1 MRCTLYAN
9 YILYINT
16 FYTYFK
22 IPAILEKLCYNY
34 YTNKNLSSLF
44 FVLNFSRKGKRGMN
58 MKIKV
63 IIFFL
68 ILISIC
74 SYSLTEN
81 YTTPNS
87 SIYLLQLNGIINP
100 ITSQY
105 VVGGIE
111 DAEAEEA
118 ECLILQ
124 LDTPGGL
131 DTSMRDIIRK
141 MLNSTIPIIVYVS
154 PSGGRA
160 ASAGVFI
167 TLASN
172 IAAMAMGGEEI
183 DEELKAKMVNDAAA
197 YIKTIAEKR
206 GRNVQWAEKA
216 VRESVSITEQEA
228 IEIGVIEFIANDVEE
243 LIEIIDGVR
252 VTTASETRVLKT
264 KDAEIISVKM
274 TFKDLFLHSLTNP
287 NIAYILLFLGIYG
300 ILGEFSNPGSFFPG
314 IVGGISLILAFVA
327 FQSIPI
333 NYGGFILI
341 IFGIVLFVLEI
352 YTPTFGVLTAGG
364 VTSLILGS
372 FMLSK
377 ASAPFLRISL
387 GLIISMS
394 LATAAFFVFAL
405 SKGIKIQW
413 KKPVTGRE
421 GLLGKVGIAKTDLT
435 PEGTIFVHGER
446 WQAST
451 KGEKIKEGEEVEVLE
466 VKGLNLIIKKYE
478 RKE

>member
-1 MRCTLYAN
+1 
-9 YILYINT
+9 
-16 FYTYFK
+16 
-22 IPAILEKLCYNY
+22 
-34 YTNKNLSSLF
+34 
-44 FVLNFSRKGKRGMN
+44 
-58 MKIKV
+58 MKIKT
-63 IIFFL
+63 ITFFF
-68 ILISIC
+68 ILISILISMFSC
-74 SYSLTEN
+74 SLSEDYI
-81 YTTPNS
+81 TTKP

-100 ITSQY
+100 ITAQY
-105 VVGGIE
+105 VIGGIE
-111 DAEAEEA
+111 NAEAEKV

-131 DTSMRDIIRK
+131 DTSMRDMIKK

-154 PSGGRA
+154 PPGARA

-172 IAAMAMGGEEI
+172 LAAMAPGTNIGAAHPVALGEAEI
-183 DEELKAKMVNDAAA
+183 EEEMKAKLENDAAA
-197 YIKTIAEKR
+197 YIKSIAEKR
-206 GRNVQWAEKA
+206 GRNAQWAEKA
-216 VRESVSITEQEA
+216 VRESASITEQEA
-228 IEIGVIEFIANDVEE
+228 IEIGVIEFIANDVDE

-252 VTTASETRVLKT
+252 VTTSSETKVLKT
-264 KDAEIISVKM
+264 KNAEIIPVKM

-287 NIAYILLFLGIYG
+287 NVAYVLLFLGIYG

-314 IVGGISLILAFVA
+314 IVGGVSLILAFVA

-333 NYGGFILI
+333 NYGGLLLI
-341 IFGIVLFVLEI
+341 IFGIVLFFIEI
-352 YTPTFGVLTAGG
+352 FTPTFGLLTAGG

-377 ASAPFLRISL
+377 STAPFLRISL

-394 LATAAFFVFAL
+394 LASAAFFVFAL

-421 GLLGKVGIAKTDLT
+421 SLIGKVGVAKTILD
-435 PEGTIFVHGER
+435 PKGTIFIHGER
-446 WQAST
+446 WQAFT
-451 KGEKIKEGEEVEVLE
+451 EGEAIKEGEEVEVLE
-466 VKGLNLIIKKYE
+466 IRVLQLIVKKYI

>member
-1 MRCTLYAN
+1 M
-9 YILYINT
+9 
-16 FYTYFK
+16 K
-22 IPAILEKLCYNY
+22 
-34 YTNKNLSSLF
+34 
-44 FVLNFSRKGKRGMN
+44 KRT
-58 MKIKV
+58 

-68 ILISIC
+68 ILICIFF
-74 SYSLTEN
+74 YSLKEN

-131 DTSMRDIIRK
+131 DTSMRDIIKK

-172 IAAMAMGGEEI
+172 IAAMAPGTNIGAAHPVVMGGEEI
-183 DEELKAKMVNDAAA
+183 DEELKTKMVNDAAA

-206 GRNVQWAEKA
+206 GRNVEWAEKA

-228 IEIGVIEFIANDVEE
+228 IEIGVIEFIANDVDE

-252 VTTASETRVLKT
+252 VTTASETRILKT
-264 KDAEIISVKM
+264 KGAEIIPVKM

-314 IVGGISLILAFVA
+314 IVGGISLVLAFVA

-333 NYGGFILI
+333 NYGGLLLI
-341 IFGIVLFVLEI
+341 IFGVVLFVLEV

-372 FMLSK
+372 FMLPKS
-377 ASAPFLRISL
+377 AAPFFRISL
-387 GLIISMS
+387 GLIITMS
-394 LATAAFFVFAL
+394 IATAAFFVFAL

-435 PEGTIFVHGER
+435 PEGTIFIHGER

-451 KGEKIKEGEEVEVLE
+451 KGETIKEGEEVEVLE
-466 VKGLNLIIKKYE
+466 VRGLLLIVKKYF

>member
-1 MRCTLYAN
+1 
-9 YILYINT
+9 
-16 FYTYFK
+16 
-22 IPAILEKLCYNY
+22 
-34 YTNKNLSSLF
+34 
-44 FVLNFSRKGKRGMN
+44 
-58 MKIKV
+58 MKIKI
-63 IIFFL
+63 IIFLL
-68 ILISIC
+68 ILISIFF
-74 SYSLTEN
+74 YSLKEN

-87 SIYLLQLNGIINP
+87 SIYLLQLNGMINP

-105 VVGGIE
+105 VIGGIE
-111 DAEAEEA
+111 DAEAEKA

-131 DTSMRDIIRK
+131 DTSMRDIIKK

-154 PSGGRA
+154 PPGARA

-172 IAAMAMGGEEI
+172 IAAMAPGTNIGAAHPVALGEGEI
-183 DEELKAKMVNDAAA
+183 DEEMKAKMENDAAA
-197 YIKTIAEKR
+197 YIKSIAEKR
-206 GRNVQWAEKA
+206 GRNTQWAEKA

-228 IEIGVIEFIANDVEE
+228 IEQGVIEFIANDVNE

-252 VTTASETRVLKT
+252 VTTSSETRVLKT
-264 KDAEIISVKM
+264 KNAEIIPVNM

-287 NIAYILLFLGIYG
+287 NIAYVLLFLGIYG
-300 ILGEFSNPGSFFPG
+300 ILGEFSHPGSFFPG

-333 NYGGFILI
+333 NYGGLLLI
-341 IFGIVLFVLEI
+341 IFGIVLFVIEV
-352 YTPTFGVLTAGG
+352 YTPTFGLLTAGG

-377 ASAPFLRISL
+377 STAPFLRISL

-394 LATAAFFVFAL
+394 IATAAFFIFAL
-405 SKGIKIQW
+405 SKGIRIQW

-421 GLLGKVGIAKTDLT
+421 GLIGKIGVTKTILN
-435 PEGTIFVHGER
+435 PEGTIFIHGER
-446 WQAST
+446 WQASAE
-451 KGEKIKEGEEVEVLE
+451 GEIIKEGEEVEVLE
-466 VKGLNLIIKKYE
+466 VRGLQLTVKKYI

>member
-1 MRCTLYAN
+1 M
-9 YILYINT
+9 
-16 FYTYFK
+16 K
-22 IPAILEKLCYNY
+22 
-34 YTNKNLSSLF
+34 
-44 FVLNFSRKGKRGMN
+44 KRT
-58 MKIKV
+58 

-68 ILISIC
+68 LLISIFF
-74 SYSLTEN
+74 YSLTVY
-81 YTTPNS
+81 YTIPKP

-105 VVGGIE
+105 VVSGIE
-111 DAEAEEA
+111 DAEAEGA

-131 DTSMRDIIRK
+131 DTSMRDIIKK

-172 IAAMAMGGEEI
+172 IAAMAPGTNIGAAHPVVMGGEEI
-183 DEELKAKMVNDAAA
+183 DEVMKAKMENDATA

-206 GRNVQWAEKA
+206 GRNTQWAEKA

-228 IEIGVIEFIANDVEE
+228 IEIGVIEFIANDVNE
-243 LIEIIDGVR
+243 LIEIINGVR
-252 VTTASETRVLKT
+252 VTTASGEKVLNT
-264 KDAEIISVKM
+264 KDAEIIPVKM

-287 NIAYILLFLGIYG
+287 NVAYILLFLGIYG

-314 IVGGISLILAFVA
+314 IVGGISLILSFVA

-333 NYGGFILI
+333 NYAGLLLI
-341 IFGIVLFVLEI
+341 IFGIVLLVIEV

-364 VTSLILGS
+364 VTSLVLGS

-377 ASAPFLRISL
+377 STAPFLRISL

-421 GLLGKVGIAKTDLT
+421 GLIGKIGIAKTDLT
-435 PEGTIFVHGER
+435 PEGTIFIHGER

-451 KGEKIKEGEEVEVLE
+451 EDELIKVEEEVEVLE
-466 VKGLNLIIKKYE
+466 VKGLQLIVKKYI

>member
-1 MRCTLYAN
+1 M
-9 YILYINT
+9 
-16 FYTYFK
+16 K
-22 IPAILEKLCYNY
+22 
-34 YTNKNLSSLF
+34 
-44 FVLNFSRKGKRGMN
+44 KRT
-58 MKIKV
+58 

-68 ILISIC
+68 LLMSIFF
-74 SYSLTEN
+74 YSLTAY
-81 YTTPNS
+81 YTTPKS

-141 MLNSTIPIIVYVS
+141 MLNSPIPVIVYVS

-172 IAAMAMGGEEI
+172 IAAMAPGTNIGAAHPVVMGEGEI
-183 DEELKAKMVNDAAA
+183 DEEMKAKMENDAAA
-197 YIKTIAEKR
+197 YIKSIAEKR

-216 VRESVSITEQEA
+216 VRESASITEQEA
-228 IEIGVIEFIANDVEE
+228 IEIGIIEFIANDVEE

-252 VTTASETRVLKT
+252 VTTTSGTRTLKT
-264 KDAEIISVKM
+264 KGAEIIPVKM

-327 FQSIPI
+327 LQSIPI
-333 NYGGFILI
+333 NYGGLLLI
-341 IFGIVLFVLEI
+341 IFGVVLFVIEV
-352 YTPTFGVLTAGG
+352 YTPTFGLLTAGG

-377 ASAPFLRISL
+377 STAPFLRISL

-421 GLLGKVGIAKTDLT
+421 GLLGKVGIAKTDLA
-435 PEGTIFVHGER
+435 PEGTIFIHGER
-446 WQAST
+446 WQACAEDET
-451 KGEKIKEGEEVEVLE
+451 IKEGEEVEVLE
-466 VKGLNLIIKKYE
+466 VKGLNLIVKKYT

>member
-1 MRCTLYAN
+1 M
-9 YILYINT
+9 
-16 FYTYFK
+16 K
-22 IPAILEKLCYNY
+22 
-34 YTNKNLSSLF
+34 
-44 FVLNFSRKGKRGMN
+44 KRT
-58 MKIKV
+58 

-68 ILISIC
+68 LLISIFF
-74 SYSLTEN
+74 YSLTVY
-81 YTTPNS
+81 YTTPKP

-105 VVGGIE
+105 VVSGIE
-111 DAEAEEA
+111 DAEAEGA

-131 DTSMRDIIRK
+131 DTSMRDIIKK

-172 IAAMAMGGEEI
+172 IAAMAPGTNIGAAHPVVMGGEEI
-183 DEELKAKMVNDAAA
+183 DEVMKAKMENDATA
-197 YIKTIAEKR
+197 YIKTITEKR
-206 GRNVQWAEKA
+206 GRNTQWAEKA

-228 IEIGVIEFIANDVEE
+228 IEIGVIEFIANDVNE
-243 LIEIIDGVR
+243 LIEIINGVR
-252 VTTASETRVLKT
+252 VTTASGEKVLNT
-264 KDAEIISVKM
+264 KDAEIIPVKM

-287 NIAYILLFLGIYG
+287 NVAYILLFLGIYG
-300 ILGEFSNPGSFFPG
+300 ILGEFSHPGSFFPG

-333 NYGGFILI
+333 NYAGLLLI
-341 IFGIVLFVLEI
+341 IFGIVLLVIEV

-364 VTSLILGS
+364 VTSLVLGS

-377 ASAPFLRISL
+377 STAPFLRISL

-421 GLLGKVGIAKTDLT
+421 GLIGKIGIAKTDLT
-435 PEGTIFVHGER
+435 PEGTIFIHGER

-451 KGEKIKEGEEVEVLE
+451 EDELIKVEEEVEVLE
-466 VKGLNLIIKKYE
+466 VKGLQLIVKKYI

>member
-1 MRCTLYAN
+1 
-9 YILYINT
+9 
-16 FYTYFK
+16 
-22 IPAILEKLCYNY
+22 
-34 YTNKNLSSLF
+34 
-44 FVLNFSRKGKRGMN
+44 MN
-58 MKIKV
+58 MKIKT
-63 IIFFL
+63 ITFFF
-68 ILISIC
+68 ILISILISMFSC
-74 SYSLTEN
+74 SLSEDYI
-81 YTTPNS
+81 TTKP

-100 ITSQY
+100 ITAQY
-105 VVGGIE
+105 VIGGIE
-111 DAEAEEA
+111 NAEAEKV

-131 DTSMRDIIRK
+131 DTSMRDMIKK

-154 PSGGRA
+154 PSGARA

-172 IAAMAMGGEEI
+172 LAAMAPGTNIGAAHPVALGEAEI
-183 DEELKAKMVNDAAA
+183 EEEMKAKLENDAAA
-197 YIKTIAEKR
+197 YIKSIAEKR
-206 GRNVQWAEKA
+206 GRNAQWAEKA
-216 VRESVSITEQEA
+216 VRESASITEQEA
-228 IEIGVIEFIANDVEE
+228 IEIGVIEFIANDVDE

-252 VTTASETRVLKT
+252 VTTSSETKVLKT
-264 KDAEIISVKM
+264 KNAEIIPVKM

-287 NIAYILLFLGIYG
+287 NVAYVLLFLGIYG

-314 IVGGISLILAFVA
+314 IVGGVSLILAFVA

-333 NYGGFILI
+333 NYGGLLLI
-341 IFGIVLFVLEI
+341 IFGIVLFFIEI
-352 YTPTFGVLTAGG
+352 FTPTFGLLTAGG

-377 ASAPFLRISL
+377 STAPFLRISL

-394 LATAAFFVFAL
+394 LASAAFFVFAL

-421 GLLGKVGIAKTDLT
+421 SLIGKVGVAKTILD
-435 PEGTIFVHGER
+435 PKGTIFIHGER
-446 WQAST
+446 WQAFT
-451 KGEKIKEGEEVEVLE
+451 EGEAIKEGEEVEVLE
-466 VKGLNLIIKKYE
+466 IRVLQLIVKKYI

>member
-1 MRCTLYAN
+1 MKT
-9 YILYINT
+9 
-16 FYTYFK
+16 K
-22 IPAILEKLCYNY
+22 I
-34 YTNKNLSSLF
+34 
-44 FVLNFSRKGKRGMN
+44 
-58 MKIKV
+58 

-68 ILISIC
+68 VLISIC
-74 SYSLTEN
+74 SYSLKEN

-111 DAEAEEA
+111 DAEAVKA

-131 DTSMRDIIRK
+131 DTSMRDIIKK

-172 IAAMAMGGEEI
+172 IAAMAPGTNIGAAHPVIMGGEEI
-183 DEELKAKMVNDAAA
+183 DEELKTKMVNDAAA
-197 YIKTIAEKR
+197 YIRSIAEKR

-216 VRESVSITEQEA
+216 VRESASITEQEA
-228 IEIGVIEFIANDVEE
+228 IEIGVIEFIANDVDE

-264 KDAEIISVKM
+264 KNAEIIPLKM

-314 IVGGISLILAFVA
+314 IVGGISLVLAFVA

-333 NYGGFILI
+333 NYGGLLLI
-341 IFGIVLFVLEI
+341 IFGIALFILEI

-377 ASAPFLRISL
+377 STAPFLRISL

-421 GLLGKVGIAKTDLT
+421 GLIGKVGVTKTDLA
-435 PEGTIFVHGER
+435 PEGTIFIHGER

-451 KGEKIKEGEEVEVLE
+451 KGESIKEREEVEVLE
-466 VKGLNLIIKKYE
+466 VKGLNLIVKKYE

>member
-1 MRCTLYAN
+1 
-9 YILYINT
+9 
-16 FYTYFK
+16 
-22 IPAILEKLCYNY
+22 
-34 YTNKNLSSLF
+34 
-44 FVLNFSRKGKRGMN
+44 
-58 MKIKV
+58 MKTKV

-74 SYSLTEN
+74 SYCLIEN
-81 YTTPNS
+81 YATPNPS
-87 SIYLLQLNGIINP
+87 SIYLLQLNGVINP

-105 VVGGIE
+105 VVSGIE

-154 PSGGRA
+154 PPGGRA

-172 IAAMAMGGEEI
+172 IAAMAPGTNIGAAHPVVMGGEEI
-183 DEELKAKMVNDAAA
+183 DEEMKAKMENDAAA

-206 GRNVQWAEKA
+206 GRNAEWAEKA

-228 IEIGVIEFIANDVEE
+228 IEIGVIEFIANDVGE
-243 LIEIIDGVR
+243 LIEIINGVR

-264 KDAEIISVKM
+264 KDAEIIPVKM

-287 NIAYILLFLGIYG
+287 NVAYILLFLGIYG

-341 IFGIVLFVLEI
+341 TFGIVLFILEI

-377 ASAPFLRISL
+377 ATAPFLRISL

-421 GLLGKVGIAKTDLT
+421 GLLGKVGIAKTNLT

-451 KGEKIKEGEEVEVLE
+451 EGEKIKEGEEVKVLE
-466 VKGLNLIIKKYE
+466 IKGLNLIVKKYE

>member
-1 MRCTLYAN
+1 MRIKKFIFCLILVLIFSCSLKGNYAN
-9 YILYINT
+9 PKPL
-16 FYTYFK
+16 
-22 IPAILEKLCYNY
+22 
-34 YTNKNLSSLF
+34 
-44 FVLNFSRKGKRGMN
+44 
-58 MKIKV
+58 
-63 IIFFL
+63 
-68 ILISIC
+68 
-74 SYSLTEN
+74 
-81 YTTPNS
+81 
-87 SIYLLQLNGIINP
+87 IYLLQVNATINP

-111 DAEAEEA
+111 EAEEEGA

-131 DTSMRDIIRK
+131 DTSMREIVKK

-172 IAAMAMGGEEI
+172 IAAMAPGTNIGAAHPVILGEGEI
-183 DEELKAKMVNDAAA
+183 DEEMKAKMENDAAA

-206 GRNVQWAEKA
+206 GRNAEWAEKA

-228 IEIGVIEFIANDVEE
+228 IEIGVIEFIANDVDE
-243 LIEIIDGVR
+243 LIKIIDGVR
-252 VTTASETRVLKT
+252 VTTASEIRVLKT
-264 KDAEIISVKM
+264 KNAELFPMKM
-274 TFKDLFLHSLTNP
+274 SFKDLFLNSLTNP
-287 NIAYILLFLGIYG
+287 NVAYILLFLGIYG
-300 ILGEFSNPGSFFPG
+300 ILGEFSHPGSFFPG

-333 NYGGFILI
+333 NYGGLILI
-341 IFGIVLFVLEI
+341 IFGIVLLILEI
-352 YTPTFGVLTAGG
+352 YTPTFGVLSAGG

-377 ASAPFLRISL
+377 STAPFLRISL

-394 LATAAFFVFAL
+394 IATAAFFVFAL
-405 SKGIKIQW
+405 SKGIRIQW
-413 KKPVTGRE
+413 KRPLTGRE
-421 GLLGKVGIAKTDLT
+421 GLIGKVGIAKTDLG
-435 PEGTIFVHGER
+435 PEGTIFIRGER

-451 KGEKIKEGEEVEVLE
+451 QGEKIEEGEEVEVLE
-466 VKGLNLIIKKYE
+466 IKGLNLIVKKYE

>member
-1 MRCTLYAN
+1 
-9 YILYINT
+9 
-16 FYTYFK
+16 
-22 IPAILEKLCYNY
+22 
-34 YTNKNLSSLF
+34 
-44 FVLNFSRKGKRGMN
+44 
-58 MKIKV
+58 MKKKT

-68 ILISIC
+68 ILIFIFF
-74 SYSLTEN
+74 YFLKEN
-81 YTTPNS
+81 YTTPDS

-105 VVGGIE
+105 VVSGIE
-111 DAEAEEA
+111 NAEEEEV

-131 DTSMRDIIRK
+131 DTSMRDIIKK

-160 ASAGVFI
+160 ASAGAFI

-172 IAAMAMGGEEI
+172 IAAMAPGTNIGAAHPVAIGTEEI
-183 DEELKAKMVNDAAA
+183 DEETKAKMENDAAA

-206 GRNVQWAEKA
+206 GRNIQWAEKA

-228 IEIGVIEFIANDVEE
+228 IEIGVIDFIANDVNE

-252 VTTASETRVLKT
+252 VTTASETRTLKT
-264 KDAEIISVKM
+264 KGAEIIPVKM
-274 TFKDLFLHSLTNP
+274 TFKDLFLHSLTSP
-287 NIAYILLFLGIYG
+287 NVAYILLFLGIYG
-300 ILGEFSNPGSFFPG
+300 ILGEFSHPGSFFPG

-333 NYGGFILI
+333 NYAGLLLI
-341 IFGIVLFVLEI
+341 IFGIVLLVIEV

-364 VTSLILGS
+364 VTSLVLGS

-377 ASAPFLRISL
+377 STAPFLRISL
-387 GLIISMS
+387 GLIIPMS

-421 GLLGKVGIAKTDLT
+421 GLIGKIGIAKTDLT
-435 PEGTIFVHGER
+435 PEGTIFIHGER
-446 WQAST
+446 WQAT
-451 KGEKIKEGEEVEVLE
+451 NKGETIKEGEEVEVLE
-466 VKGLNLIIKKYE
+466 VKGLNLIVKKYE

>member
-1 MRCTLYAN
+1 MN
-9 YILYINT
+9 INT
-16 FYTYFK
+16 K
-22 IPAILEKLCYNY
+22 I
-34 YTNKNLSSLF
+34 
-44 FVLNFSRKGKRGMN
+44 
-58 MKIKV
+58 

-68 ILISIC
+68 ILIFFFSIPVEKYRAN
-74 SYSLTEN
+74 SRH
-81 YTTPNS
+81 YT
-87 SIYLLQLNGIINP
+87 YLLQLNGIINP

-105 VVGGIE
+105 VVRGIE
-111 DAEAEEA
+111 DAEQEEA

-131 DTSMRDIIRK
+131 DTSMRDIIKK

-154 PSGGRA
+154 PPGGRA

-167 TLASN
+167 TMASN
-172 IAAMAMGGEEI
+172 IAAMAPGTNIGAAHPVAISEEKI
-183 DEELKAKMVNDAAA
+183 DEEMKAKIVNDAAA

-206 GRNVQWAEKA
+206 GRNAQWAEKA

-228 IEIGVIEFIANDVEE
+228 IEQGVIEFIADDVDE
-243 LIEIIDGVR
+243 LIKIIDGVK
-252 VTTASETRVLKT
+252 VTTVSGEKVLNT
-264 KDAEIISVKM
+264 KDAEIIPVKM
-274 TFKDLFLHSLTNP
+274 NYKDLFLHSLTNP

-300 ILGEFSNPGSFFPG
+300 ILGEFSHPGSFFPG

-327 FQSIPI
+327 FQSISI
-333 NYGGFILI
+333 NYAGLLLI
-341 IFGIVLFVLEI
+341 IFGIVLLVIEV

-372 FMLSK
+372 LMLPKST
-377 ASAPFLRISL
+377 APFLRISL

-405 SKGIKIQW
+405 SKGIRIQW

-421 GLLGKVGIAKTDLT
+421 GLIKKVGVAKTDLN
-435 PEGTIFVHGER
+435 PEGIIFIHGER

-451 KGEKIKEGEEVEVLE
+451 KGKSIKAGEEVEVIE
-466 VKGLNLIIKKYE
+466 VKGLNLIVKKYE

>member
-1 MRCTLYAN
+1 
-9 YILYINT
+9 
-16 FYTYFK
+16 
-22 IPAILEKLCYNY
+22 
-34 YTNKNLSSLF
+34 
-44 FVLNFSRKGKRGMN
+44 MN
-58 MKIKV
+58 MKIKI

-74 SYSLTEN
+74 SYCLTEN

-111 DAEAEEA
+111 DAEAEKA

-131 DTSMRDIIRK
+131 DTSMRDIIKK

-154 PSGGRA
+154 PPGGRA

-172 IAAMAMGGEEI
+172 IAAMAPGTNIGAAHPVIMGGEEI
-183 DEELKAKMVNDAAA
+183 DEELKTKMVNDAAA

-206 GRNVQWAEKA
+206 GRNAQWAEKA

-228 IEIGVIEFIANDVEE
+228 IEIGVIEFIANDVDE

-264 KDAEIISVKM
+264 KDAEIIPVKM

-341 IFGIVLFVLEI
+341 TFGIVLFILEI

-377 ASAPFLRISL
+377 SSAPFLRISL

-413 KKPVTGRE
+413 KKPVTGKE
-421 GLLGKVGIAKTDLT
+421 GLLGKIGIAKTNLT

-466 VKGLNLIIKKYE
+466 VKGLQLIVKKYE

>member
-1 MRCTLYAN
+1 MR
-9 YILYINT
+9 I
-16 FYTYFK
+16 K
-22 IPAILEKLCYNY
+22 I
-34 YTNKNLSSLF
+34 F
-44 FVLNFSRKGKRGMN
+44 
-58 MKIKV
+58 
-63 IIFFL
+63 IFCL
-68 ILISIC
+68 ILILIFSC
-74 SYSLTEN
+74 SLKGN
-81 YTTPNS
+81 YANS
-87 SIYLLQLNGIINP
+87 KPSIYLLQVNGTINP

-111 DAEAEEA
+111 EAEEEGA

-131 DTSMRDIIRK
+131 DISMRDIVKK

-167 TLASN
+167 ALASN
-172 IAAMAMGGEEI
+172 IAAMAPGTNIGAAHPVVLGEGEI
-183 DEELKAKMVNDAAA
+183 DEEMKAKMENDAAA
-197 YIKTIAEKR
+197 YIKTITEKR
-206 GRNVQWAEKA
+206 GRNAEWAEKA

-228 IEIGVIEFIANDVEE
+228 IEIGVIEFIANDVDE
-243 LIEIIDGVR
+243 LIKIIDGVR
-252 VTTASETRVLKT
+252 VATASETRVLKT
-264 KDAEIISVKM
+264 KDAELIPMKM
-274 TFKDLFLHSLTNP
+274 SFKDLFLNSLTNP
-287 NIAYILLFLGIYG
+287 NVAYILLFLGIYG

-333 NYGGFILI
+333 NYGGLILI

-372 FMLSK
+372 FMLTKSM
-377 ASAPFLRISL
+377 APFLRISL

-394 LATAAFFVFAL
+394 IATAAFFVFAL
-405 SKGIKIQW
+405 SKGIRIQW
-413 KKPVTGRE
+413 KKPLTGRE
-421 GLLGKVGIAKTDLT
+421 GLIGKVGIAKTDLD
-435 PEGTIFVHGER
+435 PEGTIFIHGER
-446 WQAST
+446 WQASST
-451 KGEKIKEGEEVEVLE
+451 KGETIKEGEEVEVVE
-466 VKGLNLIIKKYE
+466 IKGLNLIVKKYE

>member
-1 MRCTLYAN
+1 
-9 YILYINT
+9 
-16 FYTYFK
+16 
-22 IPAILEKLCYNY
+22 
-34 YTNKNLSSLF
+34 
-44 FVLNFSRKGKRGMN
+44 
-58 MKIKV
+58 MKIKI

-74 SYSLTEN
+74 SYCLTEN

-111 DAEAEEA
+111 DAEAKEA

-172 IAAMAMGGEEI
+172 IAAMAPGTNIGAAHPVIMGGEEI
-183 DEELKAKMVNDAAA
+183 DEELKTKMVNDAAA

-206 GRNVQWAEKA
+206 GRNMEWAEKA

-228 IEIGVIEFIANDVEE
+228 IEIGVIEFIANDVDE

-252 VTTASETRVLKT
+252 ITTASETRVLKT
-264 KDAEIISVKM
+264 KNSEIIPVKM

-314 IVGGISLILAFVA
+314 IVGGISLVLAFVA

-333 NYGGFILI
+333 NYGGLLLI
-341 IFGIVLFVLEI
+341 IFGIALFILEI

-364 VTSLILGS
+364 ATSLILGS

-377 ASAPFLRISL
+377 STAPFLRISL

-413 KKPVTGRE
+413 KKPITGRE
-421 GLLGKVGIAKTDLT
+421 GLIEKLGITKTVLD

-451 KGEKIKEGEEVEVLE
+451 KGETIKEGEEVEVLE
-466 VKGLNLIIKKYE
+466 VKSLNLIVKKYI

>member
-1 MRCTLYAN
+1 
-9 YILYINT
+9 
-16 FYTYFK
+16 
-22 IPAILEKLCYNY
+22 
-34 YTNKNLSSLF
+34 
-44 FVLNFSRKGKRGMN
+44 
-58 MKIKV
+58 MKTRI

-74 SYSLTEN
+74 SYSLKEN
-81 YTTPNS
+81 YTTPKS

-131 DTSMRDIIRK
+131 DTSMRDIIKK

-172 IAAMAMGGEEI
+172 IAAMAPGTNIGAAHPVVMGGEKI
-183 DEELKAKMVNDAAA
+183 DEELKTKMVNDAAA
-197 YIKTIAEKR
+197 YIKSIAEKR
-206 GRNVQWAEKA
+206 GRNVRWAEKA

-228 IEIGVIEFIANDVEE
+228 IEIGVIEFIANDVDE

-264 KDAEIISVKM
+264 KNAEIIPVKM

-287 NIAYILLFLGIYG
+287 NVAYILLFLGIYG

-314 IVGGISLILAFVA
+314 IVGGISLVLAFVA

-333 NYGGFILI
+333 NYGGLLLI
-341 IFGIVLFVLEI
+341 IFGIALFILEI

-377 ASAPFLRISL
+377 STAPFLRISL

-421 GLLGKVGIAKTDLT
+421 GLLRKIGITKTDLT
-435 PEGTIFVHGER
+435 PEGTILVRGER
-446 WQAST
+446 WQAFTQGESIK
-451 KGEKIKEGEEVEVLE
+451 KGKEVEVLE
-466 VKGLNLIIKKYE
+466 VKGLNLIVKKYI

>member
-1 MRCTLYAN
+1 MKT
-9 YILYINT
+9 
-16 FYTYFK
+16 K
-22 IPAILEKLCYNY
+22 I
-34 YTNKNLSSLF
+34 
-44 FVLNFSRKGKRGMN
+44 
-58 MKIKV
+58 

-68 ILISIC
+68 ILIFIFF
-74 SYSLTEN
+74 YSLKEN

-100 ITSQY
+100 ITSKY
-105 VVGGIE
+105 VVRGIE
-111 DAEAEEA
+111 DAEEEKV

-131 DTSMRDIIRK
+131 DTSMRDIIKK

-172 IAAMAMGGEEI
+172 IAAMAPGTNIGAAHPVAMGGEEI
-183 DEELKAKMVNDAAA
+183 DEEMKAKMENDAAA

-206 GRNVQWAEKA
+206 GRNIQWAEKA

-252 VTTASETRVLKT
+252 VTTVSETRILKT
-264 KDAEIISVKM
+264 KGAEIIPVKM
-274 TFKDLFLHSLTNP
+274 NYKDLFLHSLTNP

-300 ILGEFSNPGSFFPG
+300 ILGEFSHPGSFFPG

-333 NYGGFILI
+333 NYAGLLLI
-341 IFGIVLFVLEI
+341 IFGIVLLIIEV

-372 FMLSK
+372 FMLPKST
-377 ASAPFLRISL
+377 APFLRISL
-387 GLIISMS
+387 GLIVSMS

-405 SKGIKIQW
+405 SKGIRIQW

-421 GLLGKVGIAKTDLT
+421 GLMGKVGITKTNLT
-435 PEGTIFVHGER
+435 PKGTIFIHGER

-451 KGEKIKEGEEVEVLE
+451 EGETIKEGEEVEVLE
-466 VKGLNLIIKKYE
+466 VKGLQLIVKKYI

>member
-1 MRCTLYAN
+1 
-9 YILYINT
+9 
-16 FYTYFK
+16 
-22 IPAILEKLCYNY
+22 
-34 YTNKNLSSLF
+34 
-44 FVLNFSRKGKRGMN
+44 
-58 MKIKV
+58 MKIK
-63 IIFFL
+63 INIFFL
-68 ILISIC
+68 ILILIF
-74 SYSLTEN
+74 SYSLKEN
-81 YTTPNS
+81 YTNPNS
-87 SIYLLQLNGIINP
+87 SIYLLQLNGMINP

-105 VVGGIE
+105 VIGGIE

-131 DTSMRDIIRK
+131 DTSMRDIIKK

-154 PSGGRA
+154 PPGARA

-172 IAAMAMGGEEI
+172 IAAMAPGTNIGAAHPVALGEGEI
-183 DEELKAKMVNDAAA
+183 DEEMKAKMENDAAA
-197 YIKTIAEKR
+197 YIKSIAEKR
-206 GRNVQWAEKA
+206 GRNTQWAEKA

-228 IEIGVIEFIANDVEE
+228 IEQGVIEFIAKDVGE

-264 KDAEIISVKM
+264 KNAEIIPVNM

-287 NIAYILLFLGIYG
+287 NIAYVLLFLGIYG
-300 ILGEFSNPGSFFPG
+300 ILGELSHPGSFFPG
-314 IVGGISLILAFVA
+314 IVGGISLILAFVS

-333 NYGGFILI
+333 NYGGLLLI
-341 IFGIVLFVLEI
+341 IFGMILFVIEV
-352 YTPTFGVLTAGG
+352 YTPTFGLLTAGG

-377 ASAPFLRISL
+377 STAPFLRISL

-394 LATAAFFVFAL
+394 IATTAFFIFAL
-405 SKGIKIQW
+405 SKGIRIQW

-421 GLLGKVGIAKTDLT
+421 GLIGKIGITKTILN
-435 PEGTIFVHGER
+435 PEGTIFIHGER

-451 KGEKIKEGEEVEVLE
+451 EGEIIKEGEEVEVLE
-466 VKGLNLIIKKYE
+466 VRGLQLTVKKYI

>member
-1 MRCTLYAN
+1 
-9 YILYINT
+9 
-16 FYTYFK
+16 
-22 IPAILEKLCYNY
+22 
-34 YTNKNLSSLF
+34 
-44 FVLNFSRKGKRGMN
+44 
-58 MKIKV
+58 MKIK
-63 IIFFL
+63 IIFFFL
-68 ILISIC
+68 ILIFIFSI
-74 SYSLTEN
+74 SLKEN
-81 YTTPNS
+81 YTTPKPI
-87 SIYLLQLNGIINP
+87 IYLLQLNGMINP

-111 DAEAEEA
+111 DAEKEEA

-131 DTSMRDIIRK
+131 DTSMRDIIKK
-141 MLNSTIPIIVYVS
+141 MLNSTIPIIIYVS
-154 PSGGRA
+154 PPGGRA

-172 IAAMAMGGEEI
+172 IAAMAPGTNIGAAHPVALGEEQI
-183 DEELKAKMVNDAAA
+183 SEEMKAKMVNDAAA
-197 YIKTIAEKR
+197 YIKSIAEKR
-206 GRNVQWAEKA
+206 GRNTQWAEKA

-228 IEIGVIEFIANDVEE
+228 IEQGVIEFIANDVDE

-264 KDAEIISVKM
+264 KDAEIIPVKM
-274 TFKDLFLHSLTNP
+274 SFKDLFLHSLTNP
-287 NIAYILLFLGIYG
+287 NVAYILLFLGLYG

-333 NYGGFILI
+333 NYGGLLLI
-341 IFGIVLFVLEI
+341 IFGIVLFIIEI
-352 YTPTFGVLTAGG
+352 YTPTFGLLTAGG

-377 ASAPFLRISL
+377 STTPFLRISL

-394 LATAAFFVFAL
+394 IATAAFFIFAL
-405 SKGIKIQW
+405 SKGIRIQW

-421 GLLGKVGIAKTDLT
+421 SLIGKIGVTKTILN
-435 PEGTIFVHGER
+435 PEGTIFIHGER

-451 KGEKIKEGEEVEVLE
+451 DGEIIKEGEEVEVLE
-466 VKGLNLIIKKYE
+466 VRGLQLTVKQYI

>member
-1 MRCTLYAN
+1 
-9 YILYINT
+9 
-16 FYTYFK
+16 
-22 IPAILEKLCYNY
+22 
-34 YTNKNLSSLF
+34 
-44 FVLNFSRKGKRGMN
+44 
-58 MKIKV
+58 MKTKV

-68 ILISIC
+68 ILIFIFF
-74 SYSLTEN
+74 YSLTEN
-81 YTTPNS
+81 YATPNS
-87 SIYLLQLNGIINP
+87 VIYLLQLNGIINP

-111 DAEAEEA
+111 DAEAEGA

-131 DTSMRDIIRK
+131 DTSMRDIVKK

-154 PSGGRA
+154 PPGGRA

-172 IAAMAMGGEEI
+172 IAAMAPGTNIGAAHPVVMGGEEV
-183 DEELKAKMVNDAAA
+183 DEELKTKMVNDAAA

-228 IEIGVIEFIANDVEE
+228 IEIGVIEFIANDIDE

-264 KDAEIISVKM
+264 KDAEIIPVKM

-287 NIAYILLFLGIYG
+287 NVAYILLFLGIYG

-341 IFGIVLFVLEI
+341 TFGIVLFILEI

-377 ASAPFLRISL
+377 ATAPFLRISL

-421 GLLGKVGIAKTDLT
+421 GLLGKVGIAKTNLT

-451 KGEKIKEGEEVEVLE
+451 EGEKIKEGEEVKVLE
-466 VKGLNLIIKKYE
+466 IKGLNLIVKKYE

>member
-1 MRCTLYAN
+1 M
-9 YILYINT
+9 
-16 FYTYFK
+16 K
-22 IPAILEKLCYNY
+22 
-34 YTNKNLSSLF
+34 
-44 FVLNFSRKGKRGMN
+44 KRT
-58 MKIKV
+58 

-68 ILISIC
+68 LLISIFF
-74 SYSLTEN
+74 YSLTVY
-81 YTTPNS
+81 YTTPKP

-105 VVGGIE
+105 VVSGIE

-131 DTSMRDIIRK
+131 DTSMRDIIKK

-172 IAAMAMGGEEI
+172 IAAMAPGTNIGAAHPVVMGEGEI
-183 DEELKAKMVNDAAA
+183 DEEMKAKLENDATA
-197 YIKTIAEKR
+197 YIKSIAEKR
-206 GRNVQWAEKA
+206 GRNTQWAEKA

-228 IEIGVIEFIANDVEE
+228 IEIGVIEFIANDVNE
-243 LIEIIDGVR
+243 LIEIINGVR
-252 VTTASETRVLKT
+252 VTSASGEKVLNT
-264 KDAEIISVKM
+264 KDAEIIPVKM

-287 NIAYILLFLGIYG
+287 NVAYILLFLGIYG

-333 NYGGFILI
+333 NYGGFLLI
-341 IFGIVLFVLEI
+341 IFGIVLLVIEV
-352 YTPTFGVLTAGG
+352 YTPTFGVFTAGG
-364 VTSLILGS
+364 VTSLVLGS

-377 ASAPFLRISL
+377 STAPFLRISL

-421 GLLGKVGIAKTDLT
+421 GLIGKIGIAKTDLT
-435 PEGTIFVHGER
+435 PEGTIFIHGER

-451 KGEKIKEGEEVEVLE
+451 EDELIKVEEEVEVLE
-466 VKGLNLIIKKYE
+466 VKGLQLIVKKYI

>member
-1 MRCTLYAN
+1 M
-9 YILYINT
+9 
-16 FYTYFK
+16 K
-22 IPAILEKLCYNY
+22 
-34 YTNKNLSSLF
+34 
-44 FVLNFSRKGKRGMN
+44 KRT
-58 MKIKV
+58 

-68 ILISIC
+68 LLMSIFF
-74 SYSLTEN
+74 YSLTAY
-81 YTTPNS
+81 YTTPKS
-87 SIYLLQLNGIINP
+87 SIYLLQLSGIINP

-141 MLNSTIPIIVYVS
+141 MLNSPIPVIVYVS

-172 IAAMAMGGEEI
+172 IAAMAPGTNIGAAHPVVMGEGEI
-183 DEELKAKMVNDAAA
+183 DEEMKAKMENDAAA
-197 YIKTIAEKR
+197 YIKSIAEKR

-216 VRESVSITEQEA
+216 VRESASITEQEA
-228 IEIGVIEFIANDVEE
+228 IEIGIIEFIANDVEE

-252 VTTASETRVLKT
+252 VTTASGEKVLNT
-264 KDAEIISVKM
+264 KDAEIIPVNM

-300 ILGEFSNPGSFFPG
+300 ILGEFSNPGSLFPG

-333 NYGGFILI
+333 NYGGLLLI
-341 IFGIVLFVLEI
+341 IFGVVLFVIEV
-352 YTPTFGVLTAGG
+352 YTPTFGLLTAGG

-377 ASAPFLRISL
+377 STAPFLRISL

-421 GLLGKVGIAKTDLT
+421 GLLGKVGIAKTDLA
-435 PEGTIFVHGER
+435 PEGTIFIHGER
-446 WQAST
+446 WQACAEDET
-451 KGEKIKEGEEVEVLE
+451 IKEGEEVEVLE
-466 VKGLNLIIKKYE
+466 VKGLNLIVKKYT

>member
-1 MRCTLYAN
+1 MKT
-9 YILYINT
+9 
-16 FYTYFK
+16 K
-22 IPAILEKLCYNY
+22 I
-34 YTNKNLSSLF
+34 
-44 FVLNFSRKGKRGMN
+44 
-58 MKIKV
+58 

-68 ILISIC
+68 ALLFIFSC
-74 SYSLTEN
+74 CLTVS

-105 VVGGIE
+105 VVKGIE
-111 DAEAEEA
+111 DAEAERA

-131 DTSMRDIIRK
+131 DTSMRDIIKK
-141 MLNSTIPIIVYVS
+141 MLNSTIPIIVYIY

-172 IAAMAMGGEEI
+172 IAAMTPGTNIGAAHPVVMGGEEI
-183 DEELKAKMVNDAAA
+183 DEEMKAKMENDAAA

-206 GRNVQWAEKA
+206 GRNAQWAEKA
-216 VRESVSITEQEA
+216 VRESVSITEKEA
-228 IEIGVIEFIANDVEE
+228 IEIGVIEFIANDVKE

-252 VTTASETRVLKT
+252 VTTASETRILNT
-264 KDAEIISVKM
+264 KGAEIIPVKM

-300 ILGEFSNPGSFFPG
+300 ILGEFSHPGSFFPG

-333 NYGGFILI
+333 NYAGLLLI
-341 IFGIVLFVLEI
+341 IFGIVLLVIEV

-372 FMLSK
+372 FMLPK
-377 ASAPFLRISL
+377 ATAPFLRISL

-405 SKGIKIQW
+405 SKGIRIQW

-421 GLLGKVGIAKTDLT
+421 GLMGKVGIAKTDLI

-451 KGEKIKEGEEVEVLE
+451 EGETIKEGEEVEVLE
-466 VKGLNLIIKKYE
+466 VKGLQLIVKKYI

>member
-1 MRCTLYAN
+1 M
-9 YILYINT
+9 
-16 FYTYFK
+16 K
-22 IPAILEKLCYNY
+22 
-34 YTNKNLSSLF
+34 
-44 FVLNFSRKGKRGMN
+44 KRT
-58 MKIKV
+58 

-68 ILISIC
+68 LLMSIFF
-74 SYSLTEN
+74 YSLTSY
-81 YTTPNS
+81 YTTPKS
-87 SIYLLQLNGIINP
+87 SIYLLQLSGIINP

-131 DTSMRDIIRK
+131 DTSMRDIIKK

-172 IAAMAMGGEEI
+172 IAAMAPGTNIGAAHPVVMGEGEI
-183 DEELKAKMVNDAAA
+183 DEEMKAKMENDATA
-197 YIKTIAEKR
+197 YIKSIAEKR

-216 VRESVSITEQEA
+216 VRESASITEQEA
-228 IEIGVIEFIANDVEE
+228 IEIGIIEFIANDVEE

-252 VTTASETRVLKT
+252 VTTASGTRTLKT
-264 KDAEIISVKM
+264 KGAEIIPVKM

-327 FQSIPI
+327 LQSIPI
-333 NYGGFILI
+333 NYGGLLLI
-341 IFGIVLFVLEI
+341 IFGVVLFVIEV
-352 YTPTFGVLTAGG
+352 YTPTFGLLTAGG

-377 ASAPFLRISL
+377 STAPFLRISL

-394 LATAAFFVFAL
+394 IATAAFFIFAL
-405 SKGIKIQW
+405 SKGIRIQW

-421 GLLGKVGIAKTDLT
+421 GLIGKIGVTKTILN
-435 PEGTIFVHGER
+435 PEGTIFIHGER

-451 KGEKIKEGEEVEVLE
+451 DGEIIKEGEEVEVLE
-466 VKGLNLIIKKYE
+466 LSGLQLTVKKYI

>member
-1 MRCTLYAN
+1 
-9 YILYINT
+9 
-16 FYTYFK
+16 
-22 IPAILEKLCYNY
+22 
-34 YTNKNLSSLF
+34 
-44 FVLNFSRKGKRGMN
+44 MN
-58 MKIKV
+58 MKIKI

-68 ILISIC
+68 ILIFIF
-74 SYSLTEN
+74 SYSLREN
-81 YTTPNS
+81 YTNS
-87 SIYLLQLNGIINP
+87 NPSIYLLQLNGMINP

-111 DAEAEEA
+111 DAEKEEA

-131 DTSMRDIIRK
+131 DTSMRDIIKK

-172 IAAMAMGGEEI
+172 IAAMAPGTNIGAAHPVALGEGEI
-183 DEELKAKMVNDAAA
+183 DEELKAKIVNDAAA
-197 YIKTIAEKR
+197 YIKSIAEKR
-206 GRNVQWAEKA
+206 GRNIEWAEKA

-228 IEIGVIEFIANDVEE
+228 IEQGVIEFIANDVDE

-264 KDAEIISVKM
+264 KNAEIIPVKM
-274 TFKDLFLHSLTNP
+274 SFKDLFLHSLTNP
-287 NIAYILLFLGIYG
+287 NVAYILLFLGFYG

-333 NYGGFILI
+333 NYGGLLLI
-341 IFGIVLFVLEI
+341 IFGIVLFIIEI
-352 YTPTFGVLTAGG
+352 YTPTFGLLTAGG
-364 VTSLILGS
+364 VTSLVLGS

-377 ASAPFLRISL
+377 ATAPFLRISL
-387 GLIISMS
+387 GLIIAMS
-394 LATAAFFVFAL
+394 LATSAFFIFAL

-421 GLLGKVGIAKTDLT
+421 GLIGKMGITKTVLN
-435 PEGTIFVHGER
+435 PEGTIFIHGER

-451 KGEKIKEGEEVEVLE
+451 KGESIKEEEEVEVLE
-466 VKGLNLIIKKYE
+466 VKGLNLIVKKHF

>member
-1 MRCTLYAN
+1 
-9 YILYINT
+9 
-16 FYTYFK
+16 
-22 IPAILEKLCYNY
+22 
-34 YTNKNLSSLF
+34 
-44 FVLNFSRKGKRGMN
+44 
-58 MKIKV
+58 MKKKT

-68 ILISIC
+68 ILTFIFF
-74 SYSLTEN
+74 YSLKEN

-105 VVGGIE
+105 VVSGIE
-111 DAEAEEA
+111 NAEAEEA

-131 DTSMRDIIRK
+131 DTSMRDIIKK

-172 IAAMAMGGEEI
+172 IAAMAPGTNIGAAHPVVMGEGEI
-183 DEELKAKMVNDAAA
+183 DEEMKAKMENDAAA

-206 GRNVQWAEKA
+206 GRNAQWAEKA
-216 VRESVSITEQEA
+216 VRESVSITEQKA
-228 IEIGVIEFIANDVEE
+228 IEIGVIEFIANDVDE

-252 VTTASETRVLKT
+252 VTTASETRILKT
-264 KDAEIISVKM
+264 KGAEIIPVKM

-287 NIAYILLFLGIYG
+287 NVAYILLFLGIYG
-300 ILGEFSNPGSFFPG
+300 ILGEFSHPGSFFPG

-333 NYGGFILI
+333 NYAGLLLI
-341 IFGIVLFVLEI
+341 TFGIVLLVIEV

-377 ASAPFLRISL
+377 STAPFLRISL

-421 GLLGKVGIAKTDLT
+421 GLIGKIGIAKTDLT
-435 PEGTIFVHGER
+435 PEGTIFIHGER

-451 KGEKIKEGEEVEVLE
+451 EDELIKVGEEVEVLE
-466 VKGLNLIIKKYE
+466 VKGLNLIVKKYE

>member
-1 MRCTLYAN
+1 M
-9 YILYINT
+9 
-16 FYTYFK
+16 K
-22 IPAILEKLCYNY
+22 
-34 YTNKNLSSLF
+34 
-44 FVLNFSRKGKRGMN
+44 KRT
-58 MKIKV
+58 

-68 ILISIC
+68 LLISIFF
-74 SYSLTEN
+74 YSLTVY
-81 YTTPNS
+81 YTTPKP

-105 VVGGIE
+105 VVSGIE

-131 DTSMRDIIRK
+131 DTSMRDIIKK

-172 IAAMAMGGEEI
+172 IAAMAPGTNIGAAHPVVMGEGEI
-183 DEELKAKMVNDAAA
+183 DEEMKAKLENDATA
-197 YIKTIAEKR
+197 YIKSIAEKR
-206 GRNVQWAEKA
+206 GRNTQWAEKA

-228 IEIGVIEFIANDVEE
+228 IEIGVIEFIANDVNE
-243 LIEIIDGVR
+243 LIEIINGVR
-252 VTTASETRVLKT
+252 VTTASGEKVLNT
-264 KDAEIISVKM
+264 KDAEIIPVKM

-333 NYGGFILI
+333 NYGGFLLI
-341 IFGIVLFVLEI
+341 IFGIVLLVIEV
-352 YTPTFGVLTAGG
+352 YTPTFGVFTAGG
-364 VTSLILGS
+364 VTSLVLGS

-377 ASAPFLRISL
+377 STAPFLRISL

-413 KKPVTGRE
+413 KKPVTGKE
-421 GLLGKVGIAKTDLT
+421 GLIGKIGIAKTDLT
-435 PEGTIFVHGER
+435 PEGTIFIHGER

-451 KGEKIKEGEEVEVLE
+451 EDELIKVGEEVEVLE
-466 VKGLNLIIKKYE
+466 VKGLNLIVKKYE